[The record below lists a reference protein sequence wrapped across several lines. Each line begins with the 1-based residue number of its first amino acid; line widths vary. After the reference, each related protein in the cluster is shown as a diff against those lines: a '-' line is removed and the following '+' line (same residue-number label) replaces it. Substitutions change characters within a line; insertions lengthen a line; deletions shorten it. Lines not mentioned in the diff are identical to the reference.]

1 MGSDFDEMS
10 PSPEFPHSPV
20 DTQHIESV
28 LEEAEKANIL
38 KNKKMNFKWKSS
50 VSKYTIHN
58 FWKWINF
65 DTFVHFTK
73 YYVNKHFSVTS
84 GFF

>member
-50 VSKYTIHN
+50 VSKYTYYTQ
-58 FWKWINF
+58 
-65 DTFVHFTK
+65 TFV
-73 YYVNKHFSVTS
+73 NKENYLSVIAL
-84 GFF
+84 GKV

>member
-20 DTQHIESV
+20 DSHHIESV
-28 LEEAEKANIL
+28 LEEAEKANIH

-50 VSKYTIHN
+50 VSKSYIYCCN
-58 FWKWINF
+58 FFKIDLKN
-65 DTFVHFTK
+65 VAHSK
-73 YYVNKHFSVTS
+73 QN
-84 GFF
+84 

>member
-50 VSKYTIHN
+50 VSKYIYS
-58 FWKWINF
+58 FWKMDQFW
-65 DTFVHFTK
+65 DVWSS
-73 YYVNKHFSVTS
+73 Y
-84 GFF
+84 